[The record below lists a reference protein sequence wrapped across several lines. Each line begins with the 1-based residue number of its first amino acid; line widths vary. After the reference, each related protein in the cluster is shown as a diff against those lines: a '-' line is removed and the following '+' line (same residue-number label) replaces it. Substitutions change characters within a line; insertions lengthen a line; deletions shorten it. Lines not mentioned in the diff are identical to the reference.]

1 MYLYSFTPQL
11 YVISTDNPP
20 SQLKVRFSAGVGV
33 SVCEGAPGVG
43 VVRLAFL
50 VFDSSGVGVSVCGGA
65 PGVGV
70 VRLGFLVFDS
80 SGVGVS
86 VCGGA
91 PGVGVGCLDLL
102 ILDPEFPAP
111 TNALWLKR
119 RISEQQ
125 IIVAIHGDVVNCI
138 LLLCLINNSLRT
150 II

>member
-43 VVRLAFL
+43 VVRLA
-50 VFDSSGVGVSVCGGA
+50 
-65 PGVGV
+65 
-70 VRLGFLVFDS
+70 FLVFDS